1 MVWPS
6 KPQAAG
12 QQIRQGVIDR
22 SDLEPLAVF
31 LGRAPSGDVLPACW
45 QWCHLLDPV
54 DPRQLDEDGYLIGG
68 VITPQAGMTRMFA
81 GGRVRMKEPLR
92 LGVPTSRST
101 RVARRTVKNGR
112 HGKLTFVTLESTWS
126 QAGHTLLTDEQ
137 DYVFTATRPVRTPE
151 GAPSDPGASSSADTS
166 SPSHAGA
173 PGQPL
178 TGDLADL
185 GPGRIAV
192 TEPMLV
198 TFSALTANPYRIH
211 WDRAFCARAGHPGLV
226 IHGPLQALWLAE
238 EFTRRGVDA
247 AGRTF
252 CYRLTASATAPAVM
266 SVGEGPD
273 GELAVRRPD
282 GTITATASLS

>member
-12 QQIRQGVIDR
+12 QQVRQGVIER

-31 LGRAPSGDVLPACW
+31 LGRAPRGDVVPACW
-45 QWCHLLDPV
+45 HWCQLLDPV
-54 DPRQLDEDGYLIGG
+54 DPRELDDDGYLIGG
-68 VITPQAGMTRMFA
+68 VITPEPGMTRMFA
-81 GGRVRMKEPLR
+81 GGRVHMKEPLR

-101 RVARRTVKNGR
+101 RVARSTVKNGR

-126 QAGHTLLTDEQ
+126 QAGQTLLTDEQ

-151 GAPSDPGASSSADTS
+151 GAPTDPDTS
-166 SPSHAGA
+166 SPVAAPSPAGA
-173 PGQPL
+173 S
-178 TGDLADL
+178 GDLAVP

-273 GELAVRRPD
+273 AELAVRRPD